1 MIEVVATPGGDP
13 SLRVDRRYVHSRRDP
28 RSEARRFLDSQKKSE
43 FHPTV
48 LVVGAG
54 LGYLIEE
61 AHRAFPGCRVIA
73 LYLSETCRANSG
85 ARAEESWDPSCP
97 TDAGAFLLNVL
108 EEDELPG
115 LLSLFWRPALSAFPD
130 AAHEV
135 ETRVRQALNRL
146 QASLATTGYFGP
158 RWFRNALANY
168 LNTDEWCRLN
178 RTNLPVVVAAPGPTL
193 SLVIPALREARERFV
208 LIAAAS
214 ALLPLERAGVT
225 PDLVVHQDAGFY
237 SGEHL
242 RHRAAEPHGESASGP
257 GAVDRGLVDRGMVNR
272 AASDRGMVNRAASD
286 RGTVDGGSAGAGIVM
301 VQPLSARPVP
311 GVPASVAWMSYDHPA
326 DALLREH
333 EDSPFLALGQLGTVT
348 ATATRLALNLTTG
361 TVYLAGVDMAA
372 RDLRSHARGHS
383 FEAYHLDRTE
393 RLHPIL
399 TTYLGGTI
407 ARESGNNPGVNG
419 WRVSAD
425 LDIYAGWFA
434 RLSEEINGP
443 GSESNPPASA
453 PDASGMGAAADR
465 GAAAYGGASSH
476 GGAPAQGGGRLR
488 RLEPSPVDMGI
499 PIATLSELTALAP
512 PEDGGYGRSEPAGVA
527 QQVTPPP
534 KRERLRRLADAI
546 QAWRRAVEESIP
558 GLTGG
563 ERTRGRVMTLPRQ
576 VRNLAWHLALPELL
590 RIDRLERSAP
600 RADSTHPETP
610 GPARGAETA
619 DAIDALRQRLL
630 STLDRIEA
638 LLRTHADGQAET
650 DGRARADGRARTYG
664 SAQADGSARGARH
677 AHTDGSAETRRRSP
691 GSDWK

>member
-1 MIEVVATPGGDP
+1 MIELVATPGGAP

-28 RSEARRFLDSQKKSE
+28 RSEARRFLHSQKRGE

-73 LYLSETCRANSG
+73 LYLSATCRANSG

-108 EEDELPG
+108 EEDALPG

-130 AAHEV
+130 TAHEV
-135 ETRVRQALNRL
+135 ETRVRQALNRV

-168 LNTDEWCRLN
+168 LNTDVWCRLN

-214 ALLPLERAGVT
+214 ALLPLERAGVK

-242 RHRAAEPHGESASGP
+242 RHRAAAPHGESESGRGASGR
-257 GAVDRGLVDRGMVNR
+257 GAVDGD
-272 AASDRGMVNRAASD
+272 
-286 RGTVDGGSAGAGIVM
+286 SAGAGIVM

-311 GVPASVAWMSYDHPA
+311 GVAASVAWMSYDHPA

-383 FEAYHLDRTE
+383 FEAYHLHRTD

-443 GSESNPPASA
+443 GSESVRPAFA
-453 PDASGMGAAADR
+453 ADASGMGTT
-465 GAAAYGGASSH
+465 AYGGAPGDGRASSR
-476 GGAPAQGGGRLR
+476 GGAPAHGGGRLR

-499 PIATLSELTALAP
+499 PIATLSELTALP
-512 PEDGGYGRSEPAGVA
+512 PAEGGGHGHSEPTGVA
-527 QQVTPPP
+527 RQVTPPP
-534 KRERLRRLADAI
+534 KRERARRLAHAI
-546 QAWRRAVEESIP
+546 ETWRRAVEESMP
-558 GLTGG
+558 VLTGG
-563 ERTRGRVMTLPRQ
+563 ANTSIRLVRLPRE

-590 RIDRLERSAP
+590 RIDRLERAAP
-600 RADSTHPETP
+600 QADSAHPETP
-610 GPARGAETA
+610 GPTRGAETA
-619 DAIDALRQRLL
+619 DAVDALRRRLL
-630 STLDRIEA
+630 STLDRMQT
-638 LLRTHADGQAET
+638 LLRTEGDVRAE
-650 DGRARADGRARTYG
+650 ADGRAQADRH
-664 SAQADGSARGARH
+664 AQADGR
-677 AHTDGSAETRRRSP
+677 AETRSRPP